1 MEEFGKSKISKLSN
15 HVEDNMTKEGAD
27 KQFESFNLK
36 LEKIVANDDLS
47 IKNEDLAGKD
57 MEDMV
62 ISDNFPKDIMKD
74 YLEVSLYSEVEIL

>member
-1 MEEFGKSKISKLSN
+1 
-15 HVEDNMTKEGAD
+15 
-27 KQFESFNLK
+27 

-74 YLEVSLYSEVEIL
+74 YLEVSLYSKVEIL